1 MSCAAVNMN
10 LPWSEWLPILARG
23 AGVTLQVTVLSA
35 ILALFMSLMAGLGAG
50 SRIAAVRVLSQVYIQ
65 VFRAVSLLVL
75 LFWVYFALPFA
86 GLELSKLASAVLAIG
101 LNIGAYGAEIVRS
114 SVAAIPKGQ
123 IEATIALNLSY
134 RQRLWRIVV
143 PQAVARMLPPLGNL
157 MIELLKSTSLIYF
170 ITLADLTYEAMILRN
185 NYYTW
190 TPAIFGLLLIVYF
203 LFSSCIALAFRMM
216 ERKFT
221 AWR

>member
-1 MSCAAVNMN
+1 MN
-10 LPWSEWLPILARG
+10 LPWSEWMPILARG
-23 AGVTLQVTVLSA
+23 AGVTIQVAVLSA
-35 ILALFMSLMAGLGAG
+35 IVALVMSLLAGLGAG
-50 SRIAAVRVLSQVYIQ
+50 SRVSVIRVLSQVYIQ

-86 GLELSKLASAVLAIG
+86 GVELSKLVSAVLAIG

-134 RQRLWRIVV
+134 RQRLWRIVL
-143 PQAVARMLPPLGNL
+143 PQAVARMLPPMGNL

-170 ITLADLTYEAMILRN
+170 ITLADLTYEAMVLRN
-185 NYYTW
+185 NYYIW
-190 TPAIFGLLLIVYF
+190 TPAIFGLLLIIYF
-203 LFSSCIALAFRMM
+203 LFSSCIAMVFRML

-221 AWR
+221 VWR

>member
-1 MSCAAVNMN
+1 MN
-10 LPWSEWLPILARG
+10 LPWSEWMPILARG
-23 AGVTLQVTVLSA
+23 AGVTLQVAVLSA
-35 ILALFMSLMAGLGAG
+35 IVALVMSLLAGLGAG
-50 SRIAAVRVLSQVYIQ
+50 SRVSVIRALSQVYIQ

-86 GLELSKLASAVLAIG
+86 GVELSKLVSAVLAIG

-143 PQAVARMLPPLGNL
+143 PQAVARMLPPMGNL

-185 NYYTW
+185 NYYIW
-190 TPAIFGLLLIVYF
+190 TPAIFGLLLIIYF
-203 LFSSCIALAFRMM
+203 LFSSCIAMVFRML

-221 AWR
+221 VWR

>member
-1 MSCAAVNMN
+1 MN

-23 AGVTLQVTVLSA
+23 AGVTLQVTVMSA
-35 ILALFMSLMAGLGAG
+35 MIALFLSLLAGLGAG
-50 SRIAAVRVLSQVYIQ
+50 SRIVVIRLISQVYIQ

-86 GLELSKLASAVLAIG
+86 GVELSKLASAVLAIG
-101 LNIGAYGAEIVRS
+101 FNIGAYGAEIVRS
-114 SVAAIPKGQ
+114 SVIAIPKGQ
-123 IEATIALNLSY
+123 IEATIALNLSE

-143 PQAVARMLPPLGNL
+143 PQAVARMLPPMGNL
-157 MIELLKSTSLIYF
+157 MIELLKATSLIYF

-185 NYYTW
+185 NYYIW
-190 TPAIFGLLLIVYF
+190 TPAIFGLLLLVYF
-203 LFSSCIALAFRMM
+203 LISSCIALVFRML

-221 AWR
+221 VWR

>member
-1 MSCAAVNMN
+1 MSI
-10 LPWSEWLPILARG
+10 PWSEWLPLLARG
-23 AGVTLQVTVLSA
+23 AGVTLQVAVLSA
-35 ILALFMSLMAGLGAG
+35 LVALIMSLVAGLGAG
-50 SRIAAVRVLSQVYIQ
+50 SRFTAVRVLSQVYIQ
-65 VFRAVSLLVL
+65 VFRAVSLIVL
-75 LFWVYFALPFA
+75 LFWMYFALPFA

-114 SVAAIPKGQ
+114 SAAAVPKGQ

-134 RQRLWRIVV
+134 RQRLWRVVV
-143 PQAVARMLPPLGNL
+143 PQAAARMLPPMGNL

-185 NYYTW
+185 NYYIW
-190 TPAIFGLLLIVYF
+190 TPAIFGLLLVIYF
-203 LFSSCIALAFRMM
+203 LLSSCIALAFRML